1 MMHKNSHIFQY
12 LTLVLGLFIF
22 VIALVFFEYNN
33 FYIQIVLALA
43 SLFYFC
49 WGIMHHAI
57 EGRLTKHI
65 VLEYL
70 LFSLLVFVI
79 ATVALQL

>member
-1 MMHKNSHIFQY
+1 MRYKDSHIFHY
-12 LTLVLGLFIF
+12 ITLVLGLLIF
-22 VIALVFFEYNN
+22 LIALIFFEYNT
-33 FYIQIVLALA
+33 FHIQIVLGLA

-49 WGIMHHAI
+49 WGIMHHAV

-70 LFSLLVFVI
+70 LFSLLVFII